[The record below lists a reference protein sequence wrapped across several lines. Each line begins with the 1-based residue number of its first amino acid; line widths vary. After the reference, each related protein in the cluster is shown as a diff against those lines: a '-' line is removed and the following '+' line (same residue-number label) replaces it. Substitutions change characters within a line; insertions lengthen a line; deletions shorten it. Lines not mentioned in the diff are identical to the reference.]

1 MTTEHQ
7 DVYGNLQKR
16 PPTAQATVALMWS
29 GIITSMG
36 STMMAVAGLAMA
48 AGYHES
54 HTGLTMWIAKL
65 HRGTRQL
72 TPTDDFGD
80 GETTTV
86 PNENDNLRN
95 RVSLLA
101 AEVSVRVRHCPS

>member
-7 DVYGNLQKR
+7 DVYGSLQKR
-16 PPTAQATVALMWS
+16 PPTAHATVALMWS

-54 HTGLTMWIAKL
+54 HAGLTTWIAKL
-65 HRGTRQL
+65 LRGPRQS
-72 TPTDDFGD
+72 TPTDDLGD
-80 GETTTV
+80 GETATI
-86 PNENDNLRN
+86 PNKNHNLRN

-101 AEVSVRVRHCPS
+101 AEVSVRVRHCPL